1 MKILSNLPPFY
12 RGIPNIVIK
21 YRVKSDDPKSNS
33 NSTIM
38 FVIPRVF
45 CINISLPELEKNK
58 NFHLF
63 ILCSRYFHLLFAIF
77 ICSPTKSYKQSYHVF
92 IYILLYRPMTPPTQN
107 QISPLL
113 NSPNSKILFF

>member
-45 CINISLPELEKNK
+45 CINISLPELEKNTK
-58 NFHLF
+58 
-63 ILCSRYFHLLFAIF
+63 IF
-77 ICSPTKSYKQSYHVF
+77 ICLYCVVDIFTYCLQYLFVVQQKATNSHIMYLF
-92 IYILLYRPMTPPTQN
+92 IYYYTDP
-107 QISPLL
+107 
-113 NSPNSKILFF
+113 